1 MYSKEVVVHLNKPDT
16 IVHWECLSDIHIGN
30 SNFQE
35 ELYKK
40 RIKAIV
46 NDPFR
51 FTSFGGDQ
59 WDLIL
64 PGDPRFKDEAVRE
77 RTLADQQDEFERLT
91 KPLFEEHNRLKNRR
105 KNPMDKIWYMQ
116 WGNHEYKSRVVTEG
130 DMKRYCRFMNMD
142 FLGSKGFIR
151 LLIKYKN
158 KTVMKKTLHVNHGA
172 GGGNAFTALHK
183 LTEGI
188 EADVYQMGHL
198 HEPQGH
204 KSDTFYYNDKKKH
217 WDTKEQILINSGCF
231 TTAVQDNIDQWMEQ
245 KGNKLKCSKP
255 GTWTVSFDA
264 YNNKVT
270 QHG

>member
-1 MYSKEVVVHLNKPDT
+1 MYSKKVCIELDKPDT
-16 IVHWECLSDIHIGN
+16 VVHWENLSDVHVGN

-35 ELYKK
+35 ALYKR

-46 NDPFR
+46 NDPYR

-64 PGDPRFKDEAVRE
+64 PGDPRFKDEAVRG

-91 KPLFEEHNRLKNRR
+91 EPLFNEHKRFQSRYG
-105 KNPMDKIWYMQ
+105 MDKIWYMQ

-142 FLGSKGFIR
+142 FLGSKGFVRLDIR
-151 LLIKYKN
+151 YKN
-158 KTVMKKTLHVNHGA
+158 RSKMKKTLFVNHGA
-172 GGGNAFTALHK
+172 GGGSAYTALQK
-183 LTEGI
+183 LTDGI

-204 KSDTFYYNDKKKH
+204 KTDTFFFNDKTGK
-217 WDTKEQILINSGCF
+217 WDTKEQILVNSGCF
-231 TTAVQDNIDQWMEQ
+231 TTAVQDGVDQWMEQ
-245 KGNKLKCSKP
+245 KGNKLKVSKP
-255 GTWTVSFDA
+255 GTWTISFDA
-264 YNNKVT
+264 YNGKAT